1 MCWTELVPS
10 IAYRRAVRRG
20 QRKGLLVSCAAT
32 KRANGPSRRS
42 RRRNIMSAIRRT
54 RGVARTSR
62 DPISGQW
69 VRSPPSAPA
78 RSPRW
83 SRRRACTCPT
93 WIEREIVLPEG
104 TSALPGKVRLWP
116 YQRESDGMGIILIP
130 FTTQPLPLASC
141 GLRYHLNHCPSRYC
155 KHQRR
160 RASNEPG
167 TRERYAEAGGE

>member
-1 MCWTELVPS
+1 MDT
-10 IAYRRAVRRG
+10 
-20 QRKGLLVSCAAT
+20 LLAEV
-32 KRANGPSRRS
+32 
-42 RRRNIMSAIRRT
+42 
-54 RGVARTSR
+54 
-62 DPISGQW
+62 
-69 VRSPPSAPA
+69 
-78 RSPRW
+78 
-83 SRRRACTCPT
+83 RRRALAALIPPPRLHLSE
-93 WIEREIVLPEG
+93 WIEQNIVLPEG
-104 TSALPGKVRLWP
+104 TSALPGRVRLWA